1 MATSP
6 RAYQNNFRKNSQN
19 VDLSKRPK
27 SMLKERDISEKRKEN
42 LKLWTTFYRRN
53 LHRFAEHYGGIKLH
67 LFQKV
72 WLYLMGVSE
81 IFVSIASRGIDLKS
95 L

>member
-1 MATSP
+1 MASSP
-6 RAYQNNFRKNSQN
+6 RPYQNDLRKHANSD
-19 VDLSKRPK
+19 DLSKRPK
-27 SMLKERDISEKRKEN
+27 SILKEREISEQKKYR
-42 LKLWTTFYRRN
+42 LKHWITFYRRN

-67 LFQKV
+67 MFQKF

-81 IFVSIASRGIDLKS
+81 TFVSIAARGIDLKS